1 MQNTTKEFNI
11 KEDSLDQNQELQRL
25 IFRIMP
31 YWPLIVLSVLLG
43 VVATRVYLRY
53 ATKIYAIKARVI
65 VNDDSQQKAANLVD
79 IMQIDTRNMSTE
91 TEKEMEI
98 LGSREL
104 LGKLAE
110 NLQLNVNYGYKGYIK
125 SFPNF
130 RSMPFS
136 LELEQPD
143 SVIVPVSGDVH
154 IVNDK
159 IRFEDVLYPCDT
171 FIQSNIGKI
180 RWHINHENISKLND
194 AEWYVSVQPIASTV
208 NQLQGSLT
216 IEPISKQSSILAL
229 TYNDA
234 LPERG
239 LNILTN
245 LLSLYGSTTIDYKSK
260 MSENTLRFLDERL
273 KLVAGEV
280 GNIEKD
286 MQNFKTS
293 NDIVDLSAQG
303 TVILGQLSQT
313 DSKISELDVQ
323 MDVLNNI
330 QKYVASR
337 NNSDNQI
344 PATLGIAD
352 PVLISLLSQLYQ
364 AEFEL
369 QGIKQTSGSKNPKIG
384 VLQETI
390 DKLKPSI
397 LTSIN
402 NLKSG
407 IRVSR
412 QRLQGDND
420 KLNGIMNKMP
430 VKERQLLD
438 ISRQQGI
445 KNGIY
450 TFLLQKKEEAAISA
464 AGIVAN
470 YRILDRP
477 EMAGLVRPEPPKIYI
492 WYILVALVFVSLFIY
507 VQEFSSTKLRF
518 RSQIEGRTK
527 VPILAEIAYQPNKIN
542 SPVVVE
548 EGKRTLIAEEF
559 RELRTNLNY
568 VTFNSKDKS
577 KVILVTSSIPNEG
590 KSFVA
595 TNTSISLCLTGSK
608 VILLEFDLRKPKIS
622 KELGINRNKGLST
635 FLVGSTLAAE
645 IIQPYPGISNLMVI
659 PSGPIPPNPSE
670 LISSSRL
677 NELLDYLKQQFD
689 YIIIDSPPV
698 GAVTDAK
705 ILAAVADAT
714 LYIVRQNYTHSSFL
728 ELIEDINK
736 KKILPNLNIVFNGIR
751 VKPIPGYRY
760 GQTYGYNYR
769 YGYGYGYG
777 YGYAENE
784 KKGHWW
790 KFWR

>member
-11 KEDSLDQNQELQRL
+11 QEDSLDQNQQLQRL
-25 IFRIMP
+25 IFRILP
-31 YWPLIVLSVLLG
+31 YWPLILLAILLG
-43 VVATRVYLRY
+43 FLGSRIYLRY
-53 ATKIYAIKARVI
+53 ATKVYAIKARVI

-79 IMQIDTRNMSTE
+79 IMQLDTRNMSTE

-104 LGKLAE
+104 LGKLAV
-110 NLQLNVNYGYKGYIK
+110 NLQLNVQYIYKGYIK
-125 SFPNF
+125 SFQNF
-130 RSMPFS
+130 KNMPFS

-143 SVIVPVSGDVH
+143 SVSVSVSGDVH
-154 IVNDK
+154 IEDDK
-159 IRFEDVLYPCDT
+159 IKFNDVLYPCDT
-171 FIQSNIGKI
+171 FVQSDIGKI
-180 RWHINHENISKLND
+180 RWHINHENINKFNG
-194 AEWYVSVQPIASTV
+194 AEWFVSVQPIASTV

-229 TYNDA
+229 TYTDA

-273 KLVAGEV
+273 KLVAGDV
-280 GNIEKD
+280 SNIEKD

-303 TVILGQLSQT
+303 AVILGQLSET

-323 MDVLNNI
+323 RDVLDNI
-330 QKYVASR
+330 QKYVVNR
-337 NNSDNQI
+337 NNTNNQI

-352 PVLISLLSQLYQ
+352 PVIIDLLNQLYS

-369 QGIKQTSGSKNPKIG
+369 QGIKQTSGSKNPKIE

-407 IRVSR
+407 IEVSR
-412 QRLQGDND
+412 RQLQGNND
-420 KLNGIMNKMP
+420 KLNAIMNKMP

-450 TFLLQKKEEAAISA
+450 TFLLQKREESAISA

-477 EMAGLVRPEPPKIYI
+477 EQAGMVRPEPTKIYI
-492 WYILVALVFVSLFIY
+492 WYILVALVLVSLFIY
-507 VQEFSSTKLRF
+507 FKEFSSTKLKF

-527 VPILAEIAYQPNKIN
+527 VPILAEIAFQPNKLN

-568 VTFNSKDKS
+568 VTFNSKDKT

-595 TNTSISLCLTGSK
+595 INTSISLCLTGSK
-608 VILLEFDLRKPKIS
+608 VVLLEFDLRKPKIS
-622 KELGINRNKGLST
+622 KELGVNRNKGLST
-635 FLVGSTLAAE
+635 FLVGSTDAAE
-645 IIQPYPGISNLMVI
+645 IIQQYPGISNLKVI

-670 LISSSRL
+670 LISSPRL
-677 NELLDYLKQQFD
+677 KELLDYLKQQFD

-705 ILAAVADAT
+705 ILAGVADAT

-751 VKPIPGYRY
+751 VTPIPGYRY
-760 GQTYGYNYR
+760 GNAYGYNYR

-784 KKGHWW
+784 QKAPWW
-790 KFWR
+790 KFWK